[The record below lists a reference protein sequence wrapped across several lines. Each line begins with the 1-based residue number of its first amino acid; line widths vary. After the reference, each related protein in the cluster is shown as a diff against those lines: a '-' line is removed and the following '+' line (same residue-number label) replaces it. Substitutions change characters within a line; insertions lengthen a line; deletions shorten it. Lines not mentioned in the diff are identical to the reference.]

1 MNQISEMDDELCP
14 EYNFTQLTVIARGQ
28 NRRKMSLTEPS
39 NPRDTSDSWTE
50 QDRSDIAD
58 FSLHYADS
66 LFKEIN

>member
-14 EYNFTQLTVIARGQ
+14 EYDFTQLTVIARGQ
-28 NRRKMSLTEPS
+28 NRRKTSLTEPS
-39 NPRDTSDSWTE
+39 NPRDTSDTWTE
-50 QDRSDIAD
+50 EDRSNITD

>member
-14 EYNFTQLTVIARGQ
+14 EYDFTQLTVIARGQ

>member
-1 MNQISEMDDELCP
+1 MDQISEMDDELCP
-14 EYNFTQLTVIARGQ
+14 EYDFTQLTVIARGQ
-28 NRRKMSLTEPS
+28 NRKKTSLTEPS
-39 NPRDTSDSWTE
+39 NLRDTSDSWTE

>member
-14 EYNFTQLTVIARGQ
+14 EYDFTQLTVIDRGQ